1 MAAAAERRK
10 RTKYSNLPLTHHFVP
25 VAIETTGVPGPETA
39 SFLKEL
45 SGRLWQVSGDEDLY
59 HHLLQRLSVAVQR
72 GNAAS
77 VLGSAGNLDS
87 TDLFGH

>member
-1 MAAAAERRK
+1 M
-10 RTKYSNLPLTHHFVP
+10 
-25 VAIETTGVPGPETA
+25 PGPETA

-45 SGRLWQVSGDEDLY
+45 SGRLRQVSGDEDSH

-77 VLGSAGNLDS
+77 VLGSAGSLDS
-87 TDLFGH
+87 TDLFGHWGHLSITNCYSLLTLVFLLVIVFI

>member
-10 RTKYSNLPLTHHFVP
+10 RTKYSNLPPTHLFVP

-45 SGRLWQVSGDEDLY
+45 SGRLRQVSGDEDSH
-59 HHLLQRLSVAVQR
+59 HHLLQHLSVAVQR

-77 VLGSAGNLDS
+77 VLGSAGSLDS

>member
-10 RTKYSNLPLTHHFVP
+10 RTKYSNLPLTHLFVP

-45 SGRLWQVSGDEDLY
+45 SLRQVSGDEDSH

-77 VLGSAGNLDS
+77 VLGSVGSLDS